1 MSNLIGISFL
11 DLKVHDD
18 DGDQRDCFSLFSRNC
33 MTCILGVREQKGCSA
48 REGELGAKGARRAG
62 RGSAPPLTRGT
73 VPQNLR
79 KKSRAGPVRVTRISH
94 PPETASEPCSE
105 EASPRSSQEV
115 KFMSEGQGQ
124 PDTRVDT
131 DMPKVWFKQR
141 LRARA

>member
-1 MSNLIGISFL
+1 MR
-11 DLKVHDD
+11 K
-18 DGDQRDCFSLFSRNC
+18 
-33 MTCILGVREQKGCSA
+33 QKGCSA
-48 REGELGAKGARRAG
+48 REGELGANGARRAG

-79 KKSRAGPVRVTRISH
+79 RKSRAGPVRVTRVSH
-94 PPETASEPCSE
+94 PPETASQPCSE

-115 KFMSEGQGQ
+115 KSMSEGQGQ
-124 PDTRVDT
+124 PDAWLAT